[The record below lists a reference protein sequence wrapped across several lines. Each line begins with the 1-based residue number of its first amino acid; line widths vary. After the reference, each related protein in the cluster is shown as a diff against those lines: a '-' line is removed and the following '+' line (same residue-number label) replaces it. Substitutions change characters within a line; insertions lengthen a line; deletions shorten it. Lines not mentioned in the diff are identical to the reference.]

1 MVVHRWGSG
10 FTSWTKMYS
19 WSHTLRWK
27 WPHSNNNVG
36 ESAWRYFRRNKVFI
50 PEYFFKR
57 LLWFKVD
64 NNKSHHG
71 FQWKLWW
78 LLLLSTCCCCSPSHS
93 HKIHSLP
100 IWSWTRNLKIV
111 YTLKYVAL
119 NWNGFSKSGYFSRLH
134 KHRVRKASCCYSRSA
149 INFMPAMQHDD
160 ESE

>member
-1 MVVHRWGSG
+1 MVNKNV
-10 FTSWTKMYS
+10 FVKPY
-19 WSHTLRWK
+19 WK

-36 ESAWRYFRRNKVFI
+36 EFAWRNFRRNNVFI

-57 LLWFKVD
+57 LLWVKVD

-119 NWNGFSKSGYFSRLH
+119 NWNGFSNSGYFSRLH
-134 KHRVRKASCCYSRSA
+134 KHRVRKDSCCYSRSA